1 MTLKVSNKAEYTA
14 KDAPITRLREGVTDL
29 RTDRRTDSL
38 HRNIVDFFTAVDFQ
52 FTEVG

>member
-29 RTDRRTDSL
+29 RTDGRTDGPTDGWTDQQSGL
-38 HRNIVDFFTAVDFQ
+38 
-52 FTEVG
+52 

>member
-29 RTDRRTDSL
+29 RTDGPTDGRTHPLIEMRR
-38 HRNIVDFFTAVDFQ
+38 RI
-52 FTEVG
+52 